1 MLGQASCGVHAHL
14 QPFLVSTAFRSNAR
28 APKLRRTLCRGL
40 VSAPRAELGEGATVK
55 VTAPITVFHSPKYK
69 DGLLVQDYTGTI
81 VADVSQF
88 QGKTLSA
95 NKPWKVSLDA
105 KDPEG
110 KPLKLIIHLDSGE
123 LEEVKEA

>member
-1 MLGQASCGVHAHL
+1 M
-14 QPFLVSTAFRSNAR
+14 
-28 APKLRRTLCRGL
+28 
-40 VSAPRAELGEGATVK
+40 K

-110 KPLKLIIHLDSGE
+110 KPLKLIIHLVSEGGG
-123 LEEVKEA
+123 